1 MTSRQR
7 NWLLIFTALVL
18 LVLAERLAPRPELAT
33 RYFDVPAPMV
43 IAHQGGDGLRPSN
56 TMLAFQHAV
65 DLEVDALEMDV
76 HLTRDRA
83 LVLMHDTTVDRTTDG
98 SGALADLT
106 LADVKSFDAA
116 YRWPYDG
123 TAPYRGKGV
132 RVPTLAEVIE
142 RFPRLRYNVEIKT
155 DSADAG
161 RAVCAELERLDAME
175 RVLVASFHPAA
186 MDAFRTA
193 CPTIPTAAYESEV
206 RWFYLQY
213 RLGLARFARPAAAAL
228 QVPQHT
234 ADFDLTDADFIA
246 SAGRRLHLDFWTV
259 NDPEEMRTLIE
270 RGTGGIITDRPDL
283 LLELLGRGR

>member
-1 MTSRQR
+1 
-7 NWLLIFTALVL
+7 
-18 LVLAERLAPRPELAT
+18 
-33 RYFDVPAPMV
+33 
-43 IAHQGGDGLRPSN
+43 
-56 TMLAFQHAV
+56 
-65 DLEVDALEMDV
+65 
-76 HLTRDRA
+76 
-83 LVLMHDTTVDRTTDG
+83 
-98 SGALADLT
+98 
-106 LADVKSFDAA
+106 
-116 YRWPYDG
+116 
-123 TAPYRGKGV
+123 
-132 RVPTLAEVIE
+132 
-142 RFPRLRYNVEIKT
+142 
-155 DSADAG
+155 
-161 RAVCAELERLDAME
+161 ME

-213 RLGLARFARPAAAAL
+213 RLGLSRFARPAAAAL

-234 ADFDLTDADFIA
+234 ADIDLTDADFIA